1 MNNKNKVW
9 TLFFSLVLAIGL
21 LLPSSLLAQEHE
33 DHATES
39 SQEEGKIDMTSLIL
53 GHISDSY
60 EWHFTGEGESAV
72 AIPLPIIVRSN
83 VTGQWHLFSFSRLEE
98 AEEEHTTYQG
108 FRLAEKG
115 EANEGKVVELNPQTG
130 EWERPLDMS
139 LTKNAVGLILNCIIL
154 CCIVLYCAKWYK
166 GRKADDQAPKGF
178 VGLIEMLVQ
187 MVYNDIIKA
196 NIPQHVQR
204 YSGYLLC
211 AFFFIF
217 LNNLIGLIPG
227 SANITGNIAVTCVL
241 ACFTFCMVNAFGNK
255 EYWKE
260 IFWADGMPT
269 WLKPIMAVIEFF
281 GIFTKPIALMIRLF
295 ANIMA
300 GHAALLAL
308 IGVIFITKAIGPAI
322 NGIMTPLSVF
332 FAIFLD
338 CLELLV
344 AFIQAY
350 VFTMLSAVFIGLS
363 VPKHHHE

>member
-1 MNNKNKVW
+1 MNIRNKAW
-9 TLFFSLVLAIGL
+9 MSFLSLMLAVCML
-21 LLPSSLLAQEHE
+21 LSPTAAMAQEGE
-33 DHATES
+33 SHAEQEES
-39 SQEEGKIDMTSLIL
+39 SKIDMTSLIL
-53 GHISDSY
+53 DHISDSY
-60 EWHFTGEGESAV
+60 EWHFCGEGENAV
-72 AIPLPIIVRSN
+72 AIPLPVFVYSKVR
-83 VTGQWHLFSFSRLEE
+83 GEWFFFSFKHIEE
-98 AEEEHTTYQG
+98 AEHHHTTYEG
-108 FRLAEKG
+108 FKLAEEG
-115 EANEGKVVELNPQTG
+115 EANKGKIVELNPATG
-130 EWERPLDMS
+130 EWERPLDLS
-139 LTKNAVGLILNCIIL
+139 LTKNAVGLFLNSIIL
-154 CCIVLYCAKWYK
+154 ICIVMYCANWYK
-166 GRKADDQAPKGF
+166 KKKPEDTAPKGF
-178 VGLIEMLVQ
+178 VGLIEMMVT

-217 LNNLIGLIPG
+217 LTNLIGLIPG
-227 SANITGNIAVTCVL
+227 SANLTGNIAITCVL
-241 ACFTFCMVNAFGNK
+241 ACCTFLFTNIGGNK

-281 GIFTKPIALMIRLF
+281 GLFTKPVALMIRLF

-308 IGVIFITKAIGPAI
+308 IGVIFITAQIGAAI
-322 NGIMTPLSVF
+322 NGIMTPLAVF

-363 VPKHHHE
+363 VPKHHH

>member
-1 MNNKNKVW
+1 MNIRNKAWMSFLSMMLAVSM
-9 TLFFSLVLAIGL
+9 LFSPTAAM
-21 LLPSSLLAQEHE
+21 AQEGE
-33 DHATES
+33 SRAEQEES
-39 SQEEGKIDMTSLIL
+39 SKIDMTSLIL
-53 GHISDSY
+53 DHISDSY
-60 EWHFTGEGESAV
+60 EWHFCGEGENAV
-72 AIPLPIIVRSN
+72 AIPLPVFVYSKVR
-83 VTGQWHLFSFSRLEE
+83 GEWFFFSFKNIEE
-98 AEEEHTTYQG
+98 AEHHHTTYEG
-108 FRLAEKG
+108 FKLAEEG
-115 EANEGKVVELNPQTG
+115 EANEGKIVELNPATG
-130 EWERPLDMS
+130 EWERPLDLS
-139 LTKNAVGLILNCIIL
+139 LTKNAVGLFLNSIIL
-154 CCIVLYCAKWYK
+154 ICIVMYCANWYK
-166 GRKADDQAPKGF
+166 KKKPEDTAPKGF
-178 VGLIEMLVQ
+178 VGLIEMMVS

-217 LNNLIGLIPG
+217 LTNLIGLIPG
-227 SANITGNIAVTCVL
+227 SANLTGNIAITCVL
-241 ACFTFCMVNAFGNK
+241 ACCTFLFTNIGGNK

-281 GIFTKPIALMIRLF
+281 GLFTKPVALMIRLF

-308 IGVIFITKAIGPAI
+308 IGVIFITAQIGAAI
-322 NGIMTPLSVF
+322 NGIMTPLAVL

-363 VPKHHHE
+363 VPKHHH

>member
-1 MNNKNKVW
+1 MNIRNKAWMSFLSLMLAVSI
-9 TLFFSLVLAIGL
+9 LFSPTAAM
-21 LLPSSLLAQEHE
+21 AQEGE
-33 DHATES
+33 SHAEQEES
-39 SQEEGKIDMTSLIL
+39 SKIDMTSLIL
-53 GHISDSY
+53 DHISDSY
-60 EWHFTGEGESAV
+60 EWHFCGEGENAV
-72 AIPLPIIVRSN
+72 AIPLPVFVYSKVR
-83 VTGQWHLFSFSRLEE
+83 GEWFFFSFKHIEE
-98 AEEEHTTYQG
+98 AEHHHTTYEG
-108 FRLAEKG
+108 FKLAEEG
-115 EANEGKVVELNPQTG
+115 EANEGKIVELNPATG
-130 EWERPLDMS
+130 EWERPLDLS
-139 LTKNAVGLILNCIIL
+139 LTKNAVGLFLNSIIL
-154 CCIVLYCAKWYK
+154 ICIVMYCANWYK
-166 GRKADDQAPKGF
+166 KKKPEDTAPKGF
-178 VGLIEMLVQ
+178 VGLIEMMVT

-217 LNNLIGLIPG
+217 LTNLIGLIPG
-227 SANITGNIAVTCVL
+227 SANLTGNIAITCVL
-241 ACFTFCMVNAFGNK
+241 ACCTFLFTNIGGNK

-281 GIFTKPIALMIRLF
+281 GLFTKPVALMIRLF

-308 IGVIFITKAIGPAI
+308 IGVIFITAQIGAAI
-322 NGIMTPLSVF
+322 NGIMTPLAVF

-363 VPKHHHE
+363 VPKHHH

>member
-1 MNNKNKVW
+1 MNINNKAW
-9 TLFFSLVLAIGL
+9 TSILSMMLAICML
-21 LLPSSLLAQEHE
+21 FSPATLMAQEHE
-33 DHATES
+33 EHAQKEES
-39 SQEEGKIDMTSLIL
+39 SKIDMTSLIL

-60 EWHFTGEGESAV
+60 EWHFCGEGENAV
-72 AIPLPIIVRSN
+72 AIPLPIFVYSKVRGEWFFFN
-83 VTGQWHLFSFSRLEE
+83 FEHLEE
-98 AEEEHTTYQG
+98 AEHHHTTYEG
-108 FRLAEKG
+108 FKLAEAG
-115 EANEGKVVELNPQTG
+115 EPNEGKVVELNPATG
-130 EWERPLDMS
+130 EWERPLDLS
-139 LTKNAVGLILNCIIL
+139 LTKNACGLFLNCIIL
-154 CCIVLYCAKWYK
+154 ICIIMYCAKWYK
-166 GRKADDQAPKGF
+166 NKTAEDKAPKGF
-178 VGLIEMLVQ
+178 VGLIEMMVS
-187 MVYNDIIKA
+187 MVYNDIVKA

-204 YSGYLLC
+204 YAGYLLC

-241 ACFTFCMVNAFGNK
+241 ACFTFLFTNIGGNK

-260 IFWADGMPT
+260 IFWADVPG

-281 GIFTKPIALMIRLF
+281 GLFTKPVALMIRLF

-308 IGVIFITKAIGPAI
+308 VGVIFITYQIGVGI
-322 NGIMTPLSVF
+322 NSIMTPLSVI

-338 CLELLV
+338 CLECLV

-363 VPKHHHE
+363 VPKHHHA

>member
-1 MNNKNKVW
+1 MNIRNKAWMSFLSLMLAVSM
-9 TLFFSLVLAIGL
+9 LFSPTAAM
-21 LLPSSLLAQEHE
+21 AQEGE
-33 DHATES
+33 SHAEQEES
-39 SQEEGKIDMTSLIL
+39 SKIDMTSLIL
-53 GHISDSY
+53 DHISDSY
-60 EWHFTGEGESAV
+60 EWHFCGEGENAV
-72 AIPLPIIVRSN
+72 AIPLPVFVYSKVR
-83 VTGQWHLFSFSRLEE
+83 GEWFFFSFKHIEE
-98 AEEEHTTYQG
+98 AEHHHTTYEG
-108 FRLAEKG
+108 FKLAEEG
-115 EANEGKVVELNPQTG
+115 EANEGKIVELNPATG
-130 EWERPLDMS
+130 EWERPLDLS
-139 LTKNAVGLILNCIIL
+139 LTKNAVGLFLNSIIL
-154 CCIVLYCAKWYK
+154 ICVVMYCANWYK
-166 GRKADDQAPKGF
+166 KKKPEDTAPKGF
-178 VGLIEMLVQ
+178 VGLIEMMVS

-217 LNNLIGLIPG
+217 LTNLIGLIPG
-227 SANITGNIAVTCVL
+227 SANLTGNIAITCVL
-241 ACFTFCMVNAFGNK
+241 ACCTFLFTNIGGNK

-281 GIFTKPIALMIRLF
+281 GLFTKPVALMIRLF

-308 IGVIFITKAIGPAI
+308 IGVIFITAQIGAAI
-322 NGIMTPLSVF
+322 NGIMTPLAVF

-363 VPKHHHE
+363 VPKHHH

>member
-1 MNNKNKVW
+1 MNIRNKAWMSFLSLMLAVSM
-9 TLFFSLVLAIGL
+9 LFSPTAAM
-21 LLPSSLLAQEHE
+21 AQEGE
-33 DHATES
+33 SHAEQEES
-39 SQEEGKIDMTSLIL
+39 SKIDMTSLIL
-53 GHISDSY
+53 DHISDSY
-60 EWHFTGEGESAV
+60 EWHFCGEGENAV
-72 AIPLPIIVRSN
+72 AIPLPVFVYSKVR
-83 VTGQWHLFSFSRLEE
+83 GEWFFFSFKHIEE
-98 AEEEHTTYQG
+98 AEHHHTTYEG
-108 FRLAEKG
+108 FKLAEEG
-115 EANEGKVVELNPQTG
+115 EANEGKIVELNPATG
-130 EWERPLDMS
+130 EWERPLDLS
-139 LTKNAVGLILNCIIL
+139 LTKNAVGLFLNSIIL
-154 CCIVLYCAKWYK
+154 ICIVMYCANWYK
-166 GRKADDQAPKGF
+166 KKKPEDTAPKGF
-178 VGLIEMLVQ
+178 VGLIEMMVS

-217 LNNLIGLIPG
+217 LTNLIGLIPG
-227 SANITGNIAVTCVL
+227 SANLTGNIAITCVL
-241 ACFTFCMVNAFGNK
+241 ACCTFLFTNIGGNK

-281 GIFTKPIALMIRLF
+281 GLFTKPVALMIRLF

-308 IGVIFITKAIGPAI
+308 VGVIFITAQIGAVI
-322 NGIMTPLSVF
+322 NGIMTPLAVF

-363 VPKHHHE
+363 VPKHHH

>member
-1 MNNKNKVW
+1 MNIRNKAW
-9 TLFFSLVLAIGL
+9 MSFLSMMLAVCML
-21 LLPSSLLAQEHE
+21 LSPTAAMAQEGE
-33 DHATES
+33 SHAEQEES
-39 SQEEGKIDMTSLIL
+39 SKIDMTSLIL
-53 GHISDSY
+53 DHISDSY
-60 EWHFTGEGESAV
+60 EWHFCGEGENAV
-72 AIPLPIIVRSN
+72 AIPLPVFVYSKVR
-83 VTGQWHLFSFSRLEE
+83 GEWFFFSFKHIEE
-98 AEEEHTTYQG
+98 AEHHHTTYEG
-108 FRLAEKG
+108 FKLAEEG
-115 EANEGKVVELNPQTG
+115 EANEGKIVELNPATG
-130 EWERPLDMS
+130 EWERPLDLS
-139 LTKNAVGLILNCIIL
+139 LTKNAVGLFLNSIIL
-154 CCIVLYCAKWYK
+154 ICIVMYCANWYK
-166 GRKADDQAPKGF
+166 KKKPEDTAQKRF
-178 VGLIEMLVQ
+178 VGLIEMMVS

-217 LNNLIGLIPG
+217 LTNLIGLIPG
-227 SANITGNIAVTCVL
+227 SANLTGNIAITCVL
-241 ACFTFCMVNAFGNK
+241 ACCTFLFTNIGGNK

-281 GIFTKPIALMIRLF
+281 GLFTKPVALMIRLF

-308 IGVIFITKAIGPAI
+308 IGVIFITAQIGAAI
-322 NGIMTPLSVF
+322 NGIMTPLAVF

-363 VPKHHHE
+363 VPKHHH

>member
-1 MNNKNKVW
+1 MKITNSAW
-9 TLFFSLVLAIGL
+9 TYLFPL
-21 LLPSSLLAQEHE
+21 LLAVCMLLSPAALMAQEHGE
-33 DHATES
+33 DVPGKKAES
-39 SQEEGKIDMTSLIL
+39 IDMATLIL
-53 GHISDSY
+53 GHIGDSY
-60 EWHFTGEGESAV
+60 EWHFCGEGENAI
-72 AIPLPIIVRSN
+72 AIPLPILVYSKVR
-83 VTGQWHLFSFSRLEE
+83 GEWFLFSFKRIEE
-98 AEEEHTTYQG
+98 AEHHHTTYEG
-108 FRLAEKG
+108 FRLAEAG
-115 EANEGKVVELNPQTG
+115 EPDEGKVVELNPATG
-130 EWERPLDMS
+130 EWERPLDLS
-139 LTKNAVGLILNCIIL
+139 LTKNVCGLFINGIIL
-154 CCIVLYCAKWYK
+154 ICIVMFCANWYRNK
-166 GRKADDQAPKGF
+166 KPEDEAPKGF
-178 VGLIEMLVQ
+178 VGLMEMMVS

-217 LNNLIGLIPG
+217 LTNLIGLIPG
-227 SANITGNIAVTCVL
+227 SANLTGNIAITCVL
-241 ACFTFCMVNAFGNK
+241 AVCTFLFTNVGGNK

-281 GIFTKPIALMIRLF
+281 GLFTKPVALMIRLF

-308 IGVIFITKAIGPAI
+308 ISVIFITAQLGAVI
-322 NGIMTPLSVF
+322 NGIMTPLAVF

-363 VPKHHHE
+363 VPKHHG

>member
-1 MNNKNKVW
+1 MNIRNKAWMSFLSMMLAVSM
-9 TLFFSLVLAIGL
+9 LFSPTAAM
-21 LLPSSLLAQEHE
+21 AQEGE
-33 DHATES
+33 SHAGQEES
-39 SQEEGKIDMTSLIL
+39 SKIDMTSLIL
-53 GHISDSY
+53 DHISDSY
-60 EWHFTGEGESAV
+60 EWHFCGEGENAV
-72 AIPLPIIVRSN
+72 AIPLPVFVYSKVR
-83 VTGQWHLFSFSRLEE
+83 GEWFFFSFKHIEE
-98 AEEEHTTYQG
+98 AEHHHTTYEG
-108 FRLAEKG
+108 FKLAEEG
-115 EANEGKVVELNPQTG
+115 EANEGKIVELNTATG
-130 EWERPLDMS
+130 EWERPLDLS
-139 LTKNAVGLILNCIIL
+139 LTKNAVGLFLNSIIL
-154 CCIVLYCAKWYK
+154 ICIVMYCANWYK
-166 GRKADDQAPKGF
+166 KKKPEDTAPKGF
-178 VGLIEMLVQ
+178 VGLIEMMVT

-217 LNNLIGLIPG
+217 LTNLIGLIPG
-227 SANITGNIAVTCVL
+227 SANLTGNIAITCVL
-241 ACFTFCMVNAFGNK
+241 ACCTFLFTNIGGNK

-281 GIFTKPIALMIRLF
+281 GLFTKPVALMIRLF

-308 IGVIFITKAIGPAI
+308 IGVIFITAQIGAAI
-322 NGIMTPLSVF
+322 NGIMTPLAVF

-363 VPKHHHE
+363 VPKHHH

>member
-1 MNNKNKVW
+1 MNIRNKAW
-9 TLFFSLVLAIGL
+9 MSFLSMMLAVSML
-21 LLPSSLLAQEHE
+21 LSPTAAIAQEGE
-33 DHATES
+33 SHAEQEES
-39 SQEEGKIDMTSLIL
+39 SKIDMTSLIL
-53 GHISDSY
+53 DHISDSY
-60 EWHFTGEGESAV
+60 EWHFCGEGENAV
-72 AIPLPIIVRSN
+72 AIPLPVFVYSKVR
-83 VTGQWHLFSFSRLEE
+83 GEWFFFSFKHIEE
-98 AEEEHTTYQG
+98 AEHHHTTYEG
-108 FRLAEKG
+108 FKLAEEG
-115 EANEGKVVELNPQTG
+115 EANKGKIVELNPATG
-130 EWERPLDMS
+130 EWERPLDLS
-139 LTKNAVGLILNCIIL
+139 LTKNAVGLFLNSIIL
-154 CCIVLYCAKWYK
+154 ICIVMYCANWYK
-166 GRKADDQAPKGF
+166 KKKPEDTAPKGF
-178 VGLIEMLVQ
+178 VGLIEMMVS

-217 LNNLIGLIPG
+217 LTNLIGLIPG
-227 SANITGNIAVTCVL
+227 SANLTGNIAITCVL
-241 ACFTFCMVNAFGNK
+241 ACCTFLFTNIGGNK

-281 GIFTKPIALMIRLF
+281 GLFTKPVALMIRLF

-308 IGVIFITKAIGPAI
+308 IGVIFITAQIGAAI
-322 NGIMTPLSVF
+322 NGIMTPLAVF

-363 VPKHHHE
+363 VPKHHH

>member
-1 MNNKNKVW
+1 MNIRNKAW
-9 TLFFSLVLAIGL
+9 MSFLSLMLAVCML
-21 LLPSSLLAQEHE
+21 LSPTAAMAQEGE
-33 DHATES
+33 SHAEQEES
-39 SQEEGKIDMTSLIL
+39 SKIDMTSLIL
-53 GHISDSY
+53 DHISDSY
-60 EWHFTGEGESAV
+60 EWHFCGEGENAV
-72 AIPLPIIVRSN
+72 AIPLPVFVYSKVR
-83 VTGQWHLFSFSRLEE
+83 GEWFFFSFKHIEE
-98 AEEEHTTYQG
+98 AEHHHTTYEG
-108 FRLAEKG
+108 FKLAEEG
-115 EANEGKVVELNPQTG
+115 EANEGKIVELNPATG
-130 EWERPLDMS
+130 EWERPLDLS
-139 LTKNAVGLILNCIIL
+139 LTKNAVGLFLNSIIL
-154 CCIVLYCAKWYK
+154 ICVVMYCANWYK
-166 GRKADDQAPKGF
+166 KKKPEDTAPKGF
-178 VGLIEMLVQ
+178 VGLIEMMVS

-217 LNNLIGLIPG
+217 LTNLIGLIPG
-227 SANITGNIAVTCVL
+227 SANLTGNIAITCVL
-241 ACFTFCMVNAFGNK
+241 ACCTFLFTNIGGNK

-281 GIFTKPIALMIRLF
+281 GLFTKPVALMIRLF

-308 IGVIFITKAIGPAI
+308 IGVIFITAQIGAAI
-322 NGIMTPLSVF
+322 NGIMTPLAVF

-363 VPKHHHE
+363 VPKHHH

>member
-1 MNNKNKVW
+1 MNIRNKAWMSFLSMMLAVSI
-9 TLFFSLVLAIGL
+9 LFSPTAAM
-21 LLPSSLLAQEHE
+21 AQEGE
-33 DHATES
+33 SHAEQEES
-39 SQEEGKIDMTSLIL
+39 SKIDMTSLIL
-53 GHISDSY
+53 DHISDSY
-60 EWHFTGEGESAV
+60 EWHFCGEGENAV
-72 AIPLPIIVRSN
+72 AIPLPVFVYSKVR
-83 VTGQWHLFSFSRLEE
+83 GEWFFFSFKHIEE
-98 AEEEHTTYQG
+98 AEHHHTTYEG
-108 FRLAEKG
+108 FKLAEEG
-115 EANEGKVVELNPQTG
+115 EANEGKIVELNPATG
-130 EWERPLDMS
+130 EWERPLDLS
-139 LTKNAVGLILNCIIL
+139 LTKNAVGLFLNSIIL
-154 CCIVLYCAKWYK
+154 ICIVMYCANWYK
-166 GRKADDQAPKGF
+166 KKKPEDTAPKGF
-178 VGLIEMLVQ
+178 VGLIEMMVT

-217 LNNLIGLIPG
+217 LTNLIGLIPG
-227 SANITGNIAVTCVL
+227 SANLTGNIAITCVL
-241 ACFTFCMVNAFGNK
+241 ACCTFLFTNIGGNK

-281 GIFTKPIALMIRLF
+281 GLFTKPVALMIRLF

-308 IGVIFITKAIGPAI
+308 IGVIFITAQIGAAI
-322 NGIMTPLSVF
+322 NGIMTPLAVF

-363 VPKHHHE
+363 VPKHNH

>member
-1 MNNKNKVW
+1 MNIRNKAWMSFLSLMLAVSM
-9 TLFFSLVLAIGL
+9 LFSPTAAM
-21 LLPSSLLAQEHE
+21 AQEGE
-33 DHATES
+33 SHAEQEES
-39 SQEEGKIDMTSLIL
+39 SKIDMTSLIL
-53 GHISDSY
+53 DHISDSY
-60 EWHFTGEGESAV
+60 EWHFCGEGENAV
-72 AIPLPIIVRSN
+72 AIPLPVFVYSKVR
-83 VTGQWHLFSFSRLEE
+83 GEWFFFSFRHIEE
-98 AEEEHTTYQG
+98 AEHHHTTYEG
-108 FRLAEKG
+108 FKLAEEG
-115 EANEGKVVELNPQTG
+115 EANEGKIVELNPATG
-130 EWERPLDMS
+130 EWERPLDLS
-139 LTKNAVGLILNCIIL
+139 LTKNAVGLFLNSIIL
-154 CCIVLYCAKWYK
+154 ICIVMYCANWYK
-166 GRKADDQAPKGF
+166 KKKPEDTAPKGF
-178 VGLIEMLVQ
+178 VGLIEMMVS

-217 LNNLIGLIPG
+217 LTNLIGLIPG
-227 SANITGNIAVTCVL
+227 SANLTGNIAITCVL
-241 ACFTFCMVNAFGNK
+241 ACCTFLFTNIGGNK

-281 GIFTKPIALMIRLF
+281 GLFTKPVALMIRLF

-308 IGVIFITKAIGPAI
+308 IGVIFITAQIGAAI
-322 NGIMTPLSVF
+322 NGIMTPLAVF

-363 VPKHHHE
+363 VPKHHH

>member
-1 MNNKNKVW
+1 MNIRNKAW
-9 TLFFSLVLAIGL
+9 MSFLSMILAVCML
-21 LLPSSLLAQEHE
+21 LSPTAAMAQEGE
-33 DHATES
+33 SHAEQEES
-39 SQEEGKIDMTSLIL
+39 SKIDMTSLIL
-53 GHISDSY
+53 DHISDSY
-60 EWHFTGEGESAV
+60 EWHFCGEGENAV
-72 AIPLPIIVRSN
+72 AIPLPVFVYSKVR
-83 VTGQWHLFSFSRLEE
+83 GEWFFFSFKHIEE
-98 AEEEHTTYQG
+98 AEHHNTTYEG
-108 FRLAEKG
+108 FKLAEEG
-115 EANEGKVVELNPQTG
+115 EANEGKIVELNPATG
-130 EWERPLDMS
+130 EWERPLDLS
-139 LTKNAVGLILNCIIL
+139 LTKNAVGLFLNSIIL
-154 CCIVLYCAKWYK
+154 ICIVMYCANWYK
-166 GRKADDQAPKGF
+166 KKKPEDTAPKGF
-178 VGLIEMLVQ
+178 VGLIEMMVS

-217 LNNLIGLIPG
+217 LTNLIGLIPG
-227 SANITGNIAVTCVL
+227 SANLTGNIAITCVL
-241 ACFTFCMVNAFGNK
+241 ACCTFLFTNIGGNK

-281 GIFTKPIALMIRLF
+281 GLFTKPVALMIRLF

-308 IGVIFITKAIGPAI
+308 IGVIFITAQIGAAI
-322 NGIMTPLSVF
+322 NGIMTPLAVF

-363 VPKHHHE
+363 VPKHHH

>member
-1 MNNKNKVW
+1 MNIRNKAWMSFLSMMLAVCM
-9 TLFFSLVLAIGL
+9 LFSPTAAM
-21 LLPSSLLAQEHE
+21 AQEGE
-33 DHATES
+33 SHAEQEES
-39 SQEEGKIDMTSLIL
+39 SKIDMTSLIL
-53 GHISDSY
+53 DHISDSY
-60 EWHFTGEGESAV
+60 EWHFCGEGENAV
-72 AIPLPIIVRSN
+72 AIPLPVFVYSKVR
-83 VTGQWHLFSFSRLEE
+83 GEWFFFSFKHIEE
-98 AEEEHTTYQG
+98 AEHHHTTYEG
-108 FRLAEKG
+108 FKLAEEG
-115 EANEGKVVELNPQTG
+115 EANEGKIVELNPATG
-130 EWERPLDMS
+130 EWERPLDLS
-139 LTKNAVGLILNCIIL
+139 LTKNAKRKNINNIIL
-154 CCIVLYCAKWYK
+154 ICIVMYCANWYK
-166 GRKADDQAPKGF
+166 KKKPEDTAPKGF
-178 VGLIEMLVQ
+178 VGLIEMMVT

-217 LNNLIGLIPG
+217 LTNLIGLIPG
-227 SANITGNIAVTCVL
+227 SANLTGNIAITCVL
-241 ACFTFCMVNAFGNK
+241 ACCTFLFTNIGGNK

-281 GIFTKPIALMIRLF
+281 GLFTKPVALMIRLF

-308 IGVIFITKAIGPAI
+308 IGVIFITAQIGAAI
-322 NGIMTPLSVF
+322 NGIMTPLAVF

-363 VPKHHHE
+363 VPKHHH

>member
-1 MNNKNKVW
+1 MNKINKVW
-9 TLFFSLVLAIGL
+9 MSFLSMMLAVCMLFSPTTAM
-21 LLPSSLLAQEHE
+21 AQEE
-33 DHATES
+33 NADTP
-39 SQEEGKIDMTSLIL
+39 QEELSKIDMTSLIL

-60 EWHFTGEGESAV
+60 EWHFCGEGENAV
-72 AIPLPIIVRSN
+72 AIPLPIFVYSKVR
-83 VTGQWHLFSFSRLEE
+83 GEWFFFSFKHLEE
-98 AEEEHTTYQG
+98 AEERHTTYEG
-108 FRLAEKG
+108 FKLAESG
-115 EANEGKVVELNPQTG
+115 EANAGKVVELNPATG
-130 EWERPLDMS
+130 EWERPLDLS
-139 LTKNAVGLILNCIIL
+139 LTKNAIGLFINSVILISIIM
-154 CCIVLYCAKWYK
+154 YCANWY
-166 GRKADDQAPKGF
+166 RKKKPEDAAPNGF
-178 VGLIEMLVQ
+178 IGLIEMMVS

-217 LNNLIGLIPG
+217 LTNLIGLIPG
-227 SANITGNIAVTCVL
+227 SANLTGNIAITCVL
-241 ACFTFCMVNAFGNK
+241 ACCTFLFTNIGGNK

-281 GIFTKPIALMIRLF
+281 GLFTKPVALMIRLF

-308 IGVIFITKAIGPAI
+308 IGVIFITAQIGAAI
-322 NGIMTPLSVF
+322 NGIMTPLAVF

-363 VPKHHHE
+363 VPKHQH

>member
-1 MNNKNKVW
+1 MNKNNKAWNLFLSLMLVIGM
-9 TLFFSLVLAIGL
+9 FFSS
-21 LLPSSLLAQEHE
+21 LPVMAQEHE
-33 DHATES
+33 GDATEEKS
-39 SQEEGKIDMTSLIL
+39 EKIDMTSLIL

-60 EWHFTGEGESAV
+60 EWHFCGEGENAV
-72 AIPLPIIVRSN
+72 AIPLPVLVYSKVREE
-83 VTGQWHLFSFSRLEE
+83 WFFFSFEHLEE
-98 AEEEHTTYQG
+98 AEHHHELYEG
-108 FRLAEKG
+108 FRIAEKG
-115 EANEGKVVELNPQTG
+115 EPNEGKIVEMNPQTD
-130 EWERPLDMS
+130 EWERPLDLS
-139 LTKNAVGLILNCIIL
+139 LTKNACGLFINAIILICIIM
-154 CCIVLYCAKWYK
+154 YCANWYK
-166 GRKADDQAPKGF
+166 NKKPEDKAPNGF
-178 VGLIEMLVQ
+178 VGLIEMMVA

-217 LNNLIGLIPG
+217 LTNLIGLIPG
-227 SANITGNIAVTCVL
+227 SANLTGNIAITCVL
-241 ACFTFCMVNAFGNK
+241 AVCTFLFTNIGGNK

-269 WLKPIMAVIEFF
+269 WLKPIMAAIEFF
-281 GIFTKPIALMIRLF
+281 GLFTKPVALMIRLF

-308 IGVIFITKAIGPAI
+308 IGVIFITAQIGAVI
-322 NGIMTPLSVF
+322 NGIMTPLAVF

-363 VPKHHHE
+363 VPKHHHA

>member
-1 MNNKNKVW
+1 MNIRNKAWMSFLSLMLAVSM
-9 TLFFSLVLAIGL
+9 LFSPTAAM
-21 LLPSSLLAQEHE
+21 AQEGE
-33 DHATES
+33 SHAEQEES
-39 SQEEGKIDMTSLIL
+39 SKIDMTSLIL
-53 GHISDSY
+53 DHISDSY
-60 EWHFTGEGESAV
+60 EWHFCGEGENAV
-72 AIPLPIIVRSN
+72 AIPLPVFVYSKVR
-83 VTGQWHLFSFSRLEE
+83 GEWFFFSFKHIEE
-98 AEEEHTTYQG
+98 AEHHHTTYEG
-108 FRLAEKG
+108 FKLAEEG
-115 EANEGKVVELNPQTG
+115 EANEGKIVELNPATG
-130 EWERPLDMS
+130 EWERPLDLS
-139 LTKNAVGLILNCIIL
+139 LTKNAVGLFLNSIIL
-154 CCIVLYCAKWYK
+154 ICIVMYCANWYK
-166 GRKADDQAPKGF
+166 KKKPEDTAPKGF
-178 VGLIEMLVQ
+178 VGLIEMMVS
-187 MVYNDIIKA
+187 MVYNDIIQA

-217 LNNLIGLIPG
+217 LTNLIGLIPG
-227 SANITGNIAVTCVL
+227 SANLTGNIAITCVL
-241 ACFTFCMVNAFGNK
+241 ACCTFLFTNIGGNK

-281 GIFTKPIALMIRLF
+281 GLFTKPVALMIRLF

-308 IGVIFITKAIGPAI
+308 VGVIFITAQIGAAI
-322 NGIMTPLSVF
+322 NGIMTPLAVF

-363 VPKHHHE
+363 VPKHHH

>member
-1 MNNKNKVW
+1 MIKTIKALKLSVVVMLIG
-9 TLFFSLVLAIGL
+9 TLMCMTQPLV
-21 LLPSSLLAQEHE
+21 AQDTSASAPETAE
-33 DHATES
+33 
-39 SQEEGKIDMTSLIL
+39 KIDMTSLIL
-53 GHISDSY
+53 DHISDSY
-60 EWHFTGEGESAV
+60 EWHFCGEGENAV
-72 AIPLPIIVRSN
+72 AIPLPIIVYSK
-83 VTGQWHLFSFSRLEE
+83 VQKQWHCFNFEHLEE
-98 AEEEHTTYQG
+98 AEHHGETYHG
-108 FRLAEKG
+108 FKLAEKG
-115 EANEGKVVELNPQTG
+115 EPNAGKVVEYNPASG
-130 EWERPLDMS
+130 EWERPLDLS
-139 LTKNAVGLILNCIIL
+139 LTKNACGLILNCIIL
-154 CCIVLYCAKWYK
+154 ICIIMYCAKWYK
-166 GRKADDQAPKGF
+166 NRKPEDSAPKGL
-178 VGLIEMLVQ
+178 VGLIEMMVS

-204 YSGYLLC
+204 YAGYLLC

-241 ACFTFCMVNAFGNK
+241 ACCTFLFTNIGGNK

-260 IFWADGMPT
+260 IFWADVPG

-281 GIFTKPIALMIRLF
+281 GLFTKPVALMIRLF

-308 IGVIFITKAIGPAI
+308 IGVIFITAQIGAVM
-322 NGIMTPLSVF
+322 NGIMTPLAVL

-338 CLELLV
+338 CLECLV

-363 VPKHHHE
+363 VPKHHHA

>member
-1 MNNKNKVW
+1 MNIRNKAWMSFLSLMLAVSM
-9 TLFFSLVLAIGL
+9 LFSPTAAM
-21 LLPSSLLAQEHE
+21 AQEGE
-33 DHATES
+33 SHAEQEES
-39 SQEEGKIDMTSLIL
+39 SKIDMTSLIL
-53 GHISDSY
+53 DHISDSY
-60 EWHFTGEGESAV
+60 EWHFCGEGENAV
-72 AIPLPIIVRSN
+72 AIPLPVFVYSKVR
-83 VTGQWHLFSFSRLEE
+83 GEWFFFSFKHIEE
-98 AEEEHTTYQG
+98 AEHHHTTYEG
-108 FRLAEKG
+108 FKLAEEG
-115 EANEGKVVELNPQTG
+115 EANEGKIVELNPATG
-130 EWERPLDMS
+130 EWERPLDLS
-139 LTKNAVGLILNCIIL
+139 LTKNAVGLFLNSIIL
-154 CCIVLYCAKWYK
+154 ICIVMYCANWYK
-166 GRKADDQAPKGF
+166 KKKPEDTAPKGF
-178 VGLIEMLVQ
+178 VGLIEMMVS

-217 LNNLIGLIPG
+217 LTNLIGLIPG
-227 SANITGNIAVTCVL
+227 SANLTGNIAITCVL
-241 ACFTFCMVNAFGNK
+241 ACCTFLFTNIGGNK

-281 GIFTKPIALMIRLF
+281 GLFTKPVALMIRLF

-308 IGVIFITKAIGPAI
+308 IGVIFITAQIGAAI
-322 NGIMTPLSVF
+322 NGIMTPLAVF

-363 VPKHHHE
+363 VPKHHH

>member
-1 MNNKNKVW
+1 MNIRNKAWMSFLSLMLAVSM
-9 TLFFSLVLAIGL
+9 LFSPTA
-21 LLPSSLLAQEHE
+21 AMTQEGE
-33 DHATES
+33 SHAEQEES
-39 SQEEGKIDMTSLIL
+39 SKIDMTSLIL
-53 GHISDSY
+53 DHISDSY
-60 EWHFTGEGESAV
+60 EWHFCGEGENAV
-72 AIPLPIIVRSN
+72 AIPLPVFVYSKVR
-83 VTGQWHLFSFSRLEE
+83 GEWFFFSFKHIEE
-98 AEEEHTTYQG
+98 AEHHHTTYEG
-108 FRLAEKG
+108 FKLAEEG
-115 EANEGKVVELNPQTG
+115 EANKGKIVELNPATG
-130 EWERPLDMS
+130 EWERPLDLS
-139 LTKNAVGLILNCIIL
+139 LTKNAVGLFLNSIIL
-154 CCIVLYCAKWYK
+154 ICIVMYCANWYK
-166 GRKADDQAPKGF
+166 KKKPEDTAPKGF
-178 VGLIEMLVQ
+178 VGLIEMMVT

-217 LNNLIGLIPG
+217 LTNLIGLIPG
-227 SANITGNIAVTCVL
+227 SANLTGNIAVTCVL
-241 ACFTFCMVNAFGNK
+241 ACCTFLFTNIGGNK

-281 GIFTKPIALMIRLF
+281 GLFTKPVALMIRLF

-308 IGVIFITKAIGPAI
+308 IGVIFITAQIGAAI
-322 NGIMTPLSVF
+322 NGIMTPLAVF

-363 VPKHHHE
+363 VPKHHH